1 MDVHAAVTSRRTRVG
16 FLVLA
21 LLAYAGLMGYG
32 AIAGSAAAF
41 ALAQVL
47 VGAVL
52 LVAVGFAVAVTGTG
66 TELLRVAAAGYLLAG
81 LAIGYSGLAALRV
94 VPSFELLEPA
104 GDVALLIALGAYLY
118 QREVAGRDNSSPER
132 SSE

>member
-1 MDVHAAVTSRRTRVG
+1 MDVYAAVTSRRTRVG

-118 QREVAGRDNSSPER
+118 QREVAGGASSSPRR